1 MIRSSFVAFITILF
15 FTILFSIPK
24 TWANMPN
31 TDIIHIGYGE
41 NITNSIILPGYIDVY
56 TFDAEAGDIINIQV
70 KGEESTFDPRIEL
83 YSPMGTLITEDVEFN
98 GLLKIDTLRLADSGI
113 YSIFVMDEGEDDTSS
128 YGLSLQRVFDPGN
141 GEYVEC
147 NNMTS
152 ATIRKL
158 AEMDAFILNGTAGD
172 IFVMQVIGIDA
183 NFDPRVEIYNPEGVL
198 ISSKEISDWMLKI
211 YMFVLPASGS

>member
-1 MIRSSFVAFITILF
+1 LNRLAVVVKIF
-15 FTILFSIPK
+15 FLLGTFAFSISNIC
-24 TWANMPN
+24 AELPN
-31 TDIIHIGYGE
+31 ADNIHIGYGD
-41 NITNSIILPGYIDVY
+41 NITNSIILPGCIDVY

-83 YSPMGTLITEDVEFN
+83 YSPIGTLITEDVEFN